1 MESTTNFP
9 GKSSSTS
16 VCPRVYSIQLD
27 IFTVQQLSVSL
38 PHGATP
44 SIPIR
49 NGVLQG
55 DTLSPLLSSLFMHD
69 IDDYFRATVPNL
81 RGVSL
86 SHATDINCLLYADDL
101 VLLATSPV
109 QLTLLLRGLSSY
121 TELNDLVIN
130 TEKSKV
136 VVFRK
141 GGRLPFG
148 KLLLM

>member
-1 MESTTNFP
+1 
-9 GKSSSTS
+9 
-16 VCPRVYSIQLD
+16 
-27 IFTVQQLSVSL
+27 
-38 PHGATP
+38 
-44 SIPIR
+44 
-49 NGVLQG
+49 
-55 DTLSPLLSSLFMHD
+55 MHD
-69 IDDYFRATVPNL
+69 IDDY
-81 RGVSL
+81 
-86 SHATDINCLLYADDL
+86 CLLYADDL

>member
-1 MESTTNFP
+1 M
-9 GKSSSTS
+9 SSRLLNTIRSF
-16 VCPRVYSIQLD
+16 YSAA
-27 IFTVQQLSVSL
+27 TACVSL

-55 DTLSPLLSSLFMHD
+55 DTLSPLLFSLFMHD
-69 IDDYFRATVPNL
+69 IDDYFRATLPNL
-81 RGVSL
+81 QGVSL

-130 TEKSKV
+130 TEKWSFSAKV
-136 VVFRK
+136 AASPSAHTSSWTARNC
-141 GGRLPFG
+141 RS
-148 KLLLM
+148 